1 MQTIPATNFRTYTS
15 TLNSAGT
22 NDNASFATTSPAPF
36 IITDGFHII
45 TGSNTKLES
54 GAAGMLNRDIDED
67 VRPGP
72 LGSTYGGATAP
83 DIGADE
89 FDGIPVITMNL
100 LAFIPEQGCAENI
113 TVEFRNAANPN
124 TNLIPPQTV
133 SLQINGTAV
142 VSITGIANNTNAYIV
157 LKHKNSL
164 ETWSK
169 LVTITSGITFSFKTN
184 VSQAYCNNE
193 NYYSNGTVASIYR
206 GDFNQDGVI
215 DVDDASKLYNDSYN
229 FVIGNV
235 VTDLNCDQAVD
246 IGDIAIME
254 NSSSLFYPITVSNPA
269 NISPSA
275 YVNRPRDPLMDPFP
289 EYCDVT
295 P

>member
-1 MQTIPATNFRTYTS
+1 
-15 TLNSAGT
+15 
-22 NDNASFATTSPAPF
+22 
-36 IITDGFHII
+36 
-45 TGSNTKLES
+45 
-54 GAAGMLNRDIDED
+54 
-67 VRPGP
+67 
-72 LGSTYGGATAP
+72 
-83 DIGADE
+83 
-89 FDGIPVITMNL
+89 MNL

-229 FVIGNV
+229 FVMGNV

-269 NISPSA
+269 NITPSA
-275 YVNRPRDPLMDPFP
+275 YVNRPLDPSNGFP